1 MPNISRGAAIVGVAE
16 SDEIGYL
23 DNRKSSL
30 QLQSEAAYNALEDAG
45 LKKDDV
51 DGIFAAGNTLGVA
64 EHMGIR
70 PRFTDGTA
78 VGGSSF
84 VIHAGHALAAVAAGY
99 CEVALVTHGE
109 AGYSRRF
116 NPGRGAIRDD
126 SPGAQFETTYG
137 IMGAPINYSMACAR
151 YMHEFGEDRTRQA
164 MAEVAV
170 ATRKWAALNPKALI
184 HDPKAEIPLTM
195 SFDDYHNSRWISWP
209 FHLLDC
215 CLVTDAAGAYIITTP
230 ERARD
235 LKKPPVWIL
244 GAGEGHDHGIMS
256 QMPSLTSL
264 VARDTG
270 PKAFEMAGVTHKDF
284 DLAMIYDS
292 FTYTV
297 LLTLESL
304 GFCGRGESADFVKDQ
319 KTAPG
324 GGFPMNTAGGGLS
337 YTHPGM
343 YGMFLIIEAVR
354 QLRGECGDRQIHD
367 CKLTFCHGTGG
378 ELASGGTVVLA
389 RD

>member
-1 MPNISRGAAIVGVAE
+1 M
-16 SDEIGYL
+16 
-23 DNRKSSL
+23 
-30 QLQSEAAYNALEDAG
+30 
-45 LKKDDV
+45 
-51 DGIFAAGNTLGVA
+51 
-64 EHMGIR
+64 
-70 PRFTDGTA
+70 
-78 VGGSSF
+78 
-84 VIHAGHALAAVAAGY
+84 
-99 CEVALVTHGE
+99 
-109 AGYSRRF
+109 
-116 NPGRGAIRDD
+116 
-126 SPGAQFETTYG
+126 
-137 IMGAPINYSMACAR
+137 
-151 YMHEFGEDRTRQA
+151 
-164 MAEVAV
+164 
-170 ATRKWAALNPKALI
+170 
-184 HDPKAEIPLTM
+184 
-195 SFDDYHNSRWISWP
+195 
-209 FHLLDC
+209 
-215 CLVTDAAGAYIITTP
+215 VTDAAGAYIITTP

-343 YGMFLIIEAVR
+343 YGMFLIIEAVH
-354 QLRGECGDRQIHD
+354 QLRGECGDRQLHD